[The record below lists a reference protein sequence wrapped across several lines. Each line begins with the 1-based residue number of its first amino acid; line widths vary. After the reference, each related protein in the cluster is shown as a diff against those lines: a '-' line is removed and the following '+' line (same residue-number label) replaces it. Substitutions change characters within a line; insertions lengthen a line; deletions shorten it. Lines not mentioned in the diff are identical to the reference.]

1 MRDIIPTAFDL
12 QFSSAISGP
21 KYSAAGESKL
31 LQAHLN
37 APLGDFCCE
46 LGTPQGSLLS
56 TITIEKKGLIPE
68 KFRDQTLPDLVII
81 EGVKI

>member
-1 MRDIIPTAFDL
+1 MKAPP
-12 QFSSAISGP
+12 S
-21 KYSAAGESKL
+21 
-31 LQAHLN
+31 HLN

>member
-1 MRDIIPTAFDL
+1 M
-12 QFSSAISGP
+12 
-21 KYSAAGESKL
+21 
-31 LQAHLN
+31 
-37 APLGDFCCE
+37 GDFCYE

-56 TITIEKKGLIPE
+56 TITIEKKGLTPE